1 MTAACRRGA
10 RGGQSGSQRRM
21 RGLTQGPSRVQPR
34 WARGGCLAAASP
46 ASAWP
51 KGDPVRCRLAA
62 VFAVHAAAAAV
73 LHAARHLRGTRPPQS
88 PGRRTVAPWA
98 GRDERS
104 VTVLPG
110 RRVSGSLRNGPWP
123 CKFCL
128 VWALA
133 VQGPGPGPCDV
144 QNNCEAEFLAPPP
157 GDSVIR
163 LDMQRA
169 SCHTLMNSPVNVLLR

>member
-10 RGGQSGSQRRM
+10 RGVQSGSQLRM

-34 WARGGCLAAASP
+34 WARGGCLAAASSV
-46 ASAWP
+46 SACP
-51 KGDPVRCRLAA
+51 KGDLVRCRLAA
-62 VFAVHAAAAAV
+62 LFAVHAAAAAV

-110 RRVSGSLRNGPWP
+110 RRVSGSLRNGPW
-123 CKFCL
+123 
-128 VWALA
+128 
-133 VQGPGPGPCDV
+133 
-144 QNNCEAEFLAPPP
+144 
-157 GDSVIR
+157 
-163 LDMQRA
+163 RA
-169 SCHTLMNSPVNVLLR
+169 SSAWSGPWSCKGRGHWQGRAMSEIIARLSSLRPRQAIR